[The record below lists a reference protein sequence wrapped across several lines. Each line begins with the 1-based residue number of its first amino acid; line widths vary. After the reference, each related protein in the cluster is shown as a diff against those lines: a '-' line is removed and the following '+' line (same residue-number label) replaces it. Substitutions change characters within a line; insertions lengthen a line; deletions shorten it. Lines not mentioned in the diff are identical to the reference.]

1 MGVSARFV
9 EKAAPTCMSTWQG
22 DDLHAIS
29 GAKTVGN
36 REDCSPLKQNLACSS
51 AISDEQRVS
60 SSLPSAAIITRF
72 QQDAHY
78 LKVLI
83 IGKPNWRQAA
93 KESKFIK
100 AL

>member
-51 AISDEQRVS
+51 AVGDEQRVS
-60 SSLPSAAIITRF
+60 SLPSLSSHNYTLPARRSLPEGA
-72 QQDAHY
+72 D
-78 LKVLI
+78 
-83 IGKPNWRQAA
+83 NWEA
-93 KESKFIK
+93 KLEASSKRVQFY
-100 AL
+100 